1 MSVPRRDPLPS
12 HRPPTSPG
20 EMLLEEHLK
29 PAGLSQTALAERM
42 GVTVQTINAII
53 NGRRAITAEMAIKLG
68 KALQTAPQFWMNLQ
82 TNYDLWHAE
91 RKLAKHG

>member
-1 MSVPRRDPLPS
+1 
-12 HRPPTSPG
+12 
-20 EMLLEEHLK
+20 MLLEEYLK
-29 PAGLSQTALAERM
+29 PAGTSQTMLAEQM

-53 NGRRAITAEMAIKLG
+53 NGRRAITAEMAIKLS
-68 KALQTAPQFWMNLQ
+68 KALNTAPQFWMNLQ

>member
-1 MSVPRRDPLPS
+1 MSLPRRDSLPL

-20 EMLLEEHLK
+20 AMLLEEHLK
-29 PAGLSQTALAERM
+29 PAGMTQTTLAEQM
-42 GVTVQTINAII
+42 GVTVQTVNAII
-53 NGRRAITAEMAIKLG
+53 NGRRAITAEMAIKLS
-68 KALQTAPQFWMNLQ
+68 KALNTAPQFWMNLQ